1 MTMTNGSHSMDTK
14 EGRRKLL
21 QGNEAVIEGAIA
33 AGVRF
38 FAGYPITPASE
49 ILEGFALRMPE
60 AGGAF
65 IQMEDEISAL
75 SAVIGASVAGAKA
88 MTATSGPG
96 MSLMSENLGMAIVE
110 EIPCVIVDVQRLG
123 PGSGM
128 IFTSQGDVM
137 YAKWGTPGG
146 NEIIALAP
154 SSVKECFSL
163 TVKAVNLSERFR
175 VPVILLSDSHLGH
188 MREMVDVDSGRIEK
202 VDRPKPAGSPEKY
215 FTYEPD
221 ADGVPPMADIGTA
234 YRSRFTAYLHDRRG
248 IYGPSPEER
257 QLLIDRLHRKILDHV
272 DEILMVE
279 ERMLEDARMAVFAYG
294 ICARVAQA
302 ALEEARRRGIK
313 VGLLRPIT
321 LWPFP
326 AAAVQKCAKRVDK
339 VIVAEMNSGQLLL
352 EVERAVKGEAKVSFV
367 GQEDGTLM
375 SSEKILAAMMEG

>member
-1 MTMTNGSHSMDTK
+1 MDAK

-21 QGNEAVIEGAIA
+21 QGNEAVVEGAIA

-49 ILEGFALRMPE
+49 ILELFALRMPQ

-96 MSLMSENLGMAIVE
+96 MSLMSENLGMTIVE

-146 NEIIALAP
+146 NEVIALAP

-163 TVKAVNLSERFR
+163 TGKAVNLSERFR

-188 MREMVDVDSGRIEK
+188 MREMVDIDSIRIEM
-202 VDRPKPAGSPEKY
+202 VDRPKPTVPPEKY
-215 FTYEPD
+215 FTYEPGVN
-221 ADGVPPMADIGTA
+221 GVPPMADIGTA
-234 YRSRFTAYLHDRRG
+234 FRSRFTAYLHDRRG
-248 IYGPSPEER
+248 VYGPSPGER
-257 QLLIDRLHRKILDHV
+257 QLLIDRLHGKILDHLH
-272 DEILMVE
+272 EILMVE
-279 ERMLEDARMAVFAYG
+279 RMMLEDARIAVFAYG

-302 ALEEARRRGIK
+302 AVEEARRRGIK
-313 VGLLRPIT
+313 VGLFRPVT

-326 AAAVQKCAKRVDK
+326 EAAVREFAKRVDK

-352 EVERAVKGEAKVSFV
+352 EVERAIKEEGKVSFV

-375 SSEKILAAMMEG
+375 SPEKILAAIVEE